1 MSTQRICLLIA
12 LLGMFL
18 ASCDKKIDNMCVV
31 KGSVDNPSLNG
42 STVYMIDY
50 QHKNRYAPEAI
61 DSALIENGRFLF
73 QDSVKNP
80 VCRYLYVANN
90 DIRLGSDMFVE
101 EGVVKI
107 NLSNGAVS
115 GTKLNDRLNEYL
127 VALDEYEVNNKI
139 KELIQE
145 YNATDNQSVR
155 DSIDAVYDAVKSE
168 YDARLSF
175 NADKMYWENADNEF
189 GKYLVYVMIDN
200 CDLSSKQ
207 LEGYLNAEGSI
218 LQQNPTYINKVIDR
232 LKNAENTSKGCGY
245 VDFEGVDFATGET
258 RRLSDIIG
266 GKLALIDFWASWCG
280 PCKQEVRDNLIRIS
294 EKYADELVVVGVDV
308 WDKPNDHA
316 KMVQEL
322 GINYPQLIDN
332 NNVAS
337 KLYGFNYIPMI
348 LLVGNDG
355 VIIERNIRGEQ
366 IEKAIIEQIL
376 R

>member
-50 QHKNRYAPEAI
+50 QHKNRYAHEAI

-80 VCRYLYVANN
+80 VCRYLYVSNN

-145 YNATDNQSVR
+145 YNATDNQSVM

-175 NADKMYWENADNEF
+175 NADKM
-189 GKYLVYVMIDN
+189 
-200 CDLSSKQ
+200 
-207 LEGYLNAEGSI
+207 
-218 LQQNPTYINKVIDR
+218 
-232 LKNAENTSKGCGY
+232 
-245 VDFEGVDFATGET
+245 
-258 RRLSDIIG
+258 
-266 GKLALIDFWASWCG
+266 
-280 PCKQEVRDNLIRIS
+280 
-294 EKYADELVVVGVDV
+294 
-308 WDKPNDHA
+308 
-316 KMVQEL
+316 
-322 GINYPQLIDN
+322 
-332 NNVAS
+332 
-337 KLYGFNYIPMI
+337 
-348 LLVGNDG
+348 
-355 VIIERNIRGEQ
+355 
-366 IEKAIIEQIL
+366 
-376 R
+376 